1 MLRQSGSGYL
11 ICTTKM
17 KHCEICEGVGTVQV
31 DVFDPDSGQMMRGV
45 GTQKC
50 ECGGKL
56 RLAEDE
62 MDDDSGYETA

>member
-1 MLRQSGSGYL
+1 
-11 ICTTKM
+11 M
-17 KHCEICEGVGTVQV
+17 KHCELCNGEGTVQV

-45 GTQKC
+45 GTQVC

-62 MDDDSGYETA
+62 MDDDSGYETT